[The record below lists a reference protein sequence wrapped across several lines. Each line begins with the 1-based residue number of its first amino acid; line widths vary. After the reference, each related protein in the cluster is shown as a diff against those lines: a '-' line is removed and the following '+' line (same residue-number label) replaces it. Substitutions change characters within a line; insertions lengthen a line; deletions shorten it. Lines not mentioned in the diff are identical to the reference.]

1 MGTSLVV
8 EGLRLHA
15 PTAGGIGSILGQG
28 AKIPHASWFGQI
40 NQLAIMSKE
49 IKLIKTKNQFLLNF
63 SSIFF

>member
-28 AKIPHASWFGQI
+28 AKIPHASRFDQI
-40 NQLAIMSKE
+40 NKLAIMSKE
-49 IKLIKTKNQFLLNF
+49 IKLIKTQNQVSFK
-63 SSIFF
+63 I